1 MSDKAMNRFF
11 VFASPMVL
19 LMFAAAAGCGGH
31 GTASLH
37 DAATDGITDARSAD
51 GASFDVRDGASD
63 TESADVPSFDVRDGA
78 GDTGS
83 TGAPIFDAR
92 DGATN
97 TGSADVP
104 SVGASDGAT
113 DQGSADAPSPAGATD
128 ASDFDGASDSARND
142 DAPAADG
149 PDVSPTSD
157 SGPAI
162 LSVTVIAGQNQLT
175 LDACNVTPAVL
186 ADIPAGTYTIQ
197 LAASTLSKGFVSGT
211 PQLPAVDSY
220 VLVNLPLG
228 ANDPQQDRRF
238 FMLNGVGTTANVTLT
253 TTGTIGLMFLDS
265 DSGSNNG
272 TATVTLTPGGYS
284 TTVDAV
290 ANVLRWQEG
299 CQSTPATLVV
309 GSGAHRATLVTST
322 LSAGP
327 GSHDDYVLLRLP
339 SEQPTDDHRFVVL
352 NGVGASYDFTPYNS
366 QTVRAWFISASS
378 GASGQATVEVS
389 DL

>member
-1 MSDKAMNRFF
+1 
-11 VFASPMVL
+11 V
-19 LMFAAAAGCGGH
+19 
-31 GTASLH
+31 
-37 DAATDGITDARSAD
+37 
-51 GASFDVRDGASD
+51 
-63 TESADVPSFDVRDGA
+63 
-78 GDTGS
+78 
-83 TGAPIFDAR
+83 PIFDAR

-113 DQGSADAPSPAGATD
+113 DKGSADAPSPAGAAD
-128 ASDFDGASDSARND
+128 ASDVDGATDSAMND
-142 DAPAADG
+142 DATAADG
-149 PDVSPTSD
+149 LPDASPTSD

-162 LSVTVIAGQNQLT
+162 LSVIAGQNQLS
-175 LDACNVTPAVL
+175 LDTCNVTPAVL

-197 LAASTLSKGFVSGT
+197 LAASTLSKGSVSGT
-211 PQLPAVDSY
+211 PELPAVDSY

-228 ANDPQQDRRF
+228 ANDLQHDRRF
-238 FMLNGVGTTANVTLT
+238 FMLNGVGATANVTLT

-272 TATVTLTPGGYS
+272 AATVTLTPGGYS

-290 ANVLRWQEG
+290 TNVLRWQEG

-309 GSGAHRATLVTST
+309 TSGAHRATLATST

-339 SEQPTDDHRFVVL
+339 SEKPTDDHRFVVL

-378 GASGQATVEVS
+378 GTSGQATVEVS

>member
-1 MSDKAMNRFF
+1 MR
-11 VFASPMVL
+11 
-19 LMFAAAAGCGGH
+19 GGM
-31 GTASLH
+31 
-37 DAATDGITDARSAD
+37 
-51 GASFDVRDGASD
+51 
-63 TESADVPSFDVRDGA
+63 VPSFDVRDGA

-113 DQGSADAPSPAGATD
+113 DQSS
-128 ASDFDGASDSARND
+128 
-142 DAPAADG
+142 
-149 PDVSPTSD
+149 
-157 SGPAI
+157 
-162 LSVTVIAGQNQLT
+162 
-175 LDACNVTPAVL
+175 
-186 ADIPAGTYTIQ
+186 
-197 LAASTLSKGFVSGT
+197 
-211 PQLPAVDSY
+211 
-220 VLVNLPLG
+220 
-228 ANDPQQDRRF
+228 ANDPQQDRRL
-238 FMLNGVGTTANVTLT
+238 FMLNGVGATANVTLT

-272 TATVTLTPGGYS
+272 AATVTLTPGGYS

-290 ANVLRWQEG
+290 TNVLRWQEG

-309 GSGAHRATLVTST
+309 TSGDHRATLATST

-327 GSHDDYVLLRLP
+327 ASHDDYVLLRLP

-366 QTVRAWFISASS
+366 QIVRAWFISASS
-378 GASGQATVEVS
+378 GTSGQATVEVS

>member
-1 MSDKAMNRFF
+1 MNRFF

-37 DAATDGITDARSAD
+37 DAATDGITDTRSAD
-51 GASFDVRDGASD
+51 GPSFDVRDGAID
-63 TESADVPSFDVRDGA
+63 TGSAGVPSFDVRDGA

-92 DGATN
+92 DEATD
-97 TGSADVP
+97 TGSSDVP
-104 SVGASDGAT
+104 SVSASDGAT

-128 ASDFDGASDSARND
+128 ASDFDGATDSAMND
-142 DAPAADG
+142 DATAADG
-149 PDVSPTSD
+149 LPDVSPTSD

-162 LSVTVIAGQNQLT
+162 LSVIAGQNQLS
-175 LDACNVTPAVL
+175 LDTCNVAPAVL

-197 LAASTLSKGFVSGT
+197 LAASTLSKGSVSGT
-211 PQLPAVDSY
+211 PELPAVDSY

-238 FMLNGVGTTANVTLT
+238 FMLNGVGATANVTLT

-290 ANVLRWQEG
+290 TNVLRWQEG

-309 GSGAHRATLVTST
+309 TSGAHRATLATST

-339 SEQPTDDHRFVVL
+339 SEKPTDDHRFVML

-366 QTVRAWFISASS
+366 QTVRAWFISAGS
-378 GASGQATVEVS
+378 GTSGQATVEVS

>member
-1 MSDKAMNRFF
+1 MNDD
-11 VFASPMVL
+11 AT
-19 LMFAAAAGCGGH
+19 AA
-31 GTASLH
+31 
-37 DAATDGITDARSAD
+37 DGLAD
-51 GASFDVRDGASD
+51 GA
-63 TESADVPSFDVRDGA
+63 
-78 GDTGS
+78 
-83 TGAPIFDAR
+83 
-92 DGATN
+92 
-97 TGSADVP
+97 
-104 SVGASDGAT
+104 
-113 DQGSADAPSPAGATD
+113 
-128 ASDFDGASDSARND
+128 
-142 DAPAADG
+142 
-149 PDVSPTSD
+149 PTSD

-162 LSVTVIAGQNQLT
+162 LSVTVIAGQNQLS
-175 LDACNVTPAVL
+175 LDTCNVAPAVL

-197 LAASTLSKGFVSGT
+197 LAASTLSKGSVSGT

-238 FMLNGVGTTANVTLT
+238 FMLNGVGATANVTLT

-290 ANVLRWQEG
+290 TNVLRWLEG

-309 GSGAHRATLVTST
+309 TSGAHRATLVTST

-339 SEQPTDDHRFVVL
+339 SEKPTDDHRFVVL

-366 QTVRAWFISASS
+366 QTVRAWFISAGS
-378 GASGQATVEVS
+378 GTSGQATVEVS